1 MNLTKVKKIKV
12 THVMSDGTKRDSVKG
27 FVIPYN
33 EDTKAFYE
41 YISKRRKNNVKHNM
55 S

>member
-1 MNLTKVKKIKV
+1 MNSTRAKEIKV
-12 THVMSDGTKRDSVKG
+12 THVMSDGTKRDSLKG

-41 YISKRRKNNVKHNM
+41 YISKRRKIYEKRT
-55 S
+55 

>member
-1 MNLTKVKKIKV
+1 MDSNKVKEIKV
-12 THVMSDGTKRDSVKG
+12 THVMSDGTERDSVKG

-41 YISKRRKNNVKHNM
+41 YISKRRKIYEKRT
-55 S
+55 